1 MPKKSTDNSPIR
13 VLILTAKT
21 HLIKGVIEEKNDLRI
36 ALSCFTEGIEVNC
49 KDDRLNAVLSLCRS
63 NIHHNLGKFTRHIR
77 FPLWLS

>member
-49 KDDRLNAVLSLCRS
+49 KDDTLNAVLYLLRAT
-63 NIHHNLGKFTRHIR
+63 IQENLGEFTRYIH
-77 FPLWLS
+77 FPL